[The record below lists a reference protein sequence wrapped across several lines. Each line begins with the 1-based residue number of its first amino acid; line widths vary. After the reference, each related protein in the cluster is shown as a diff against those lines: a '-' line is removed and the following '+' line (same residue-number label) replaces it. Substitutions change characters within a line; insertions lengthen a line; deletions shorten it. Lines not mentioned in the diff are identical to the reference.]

1 MIHNILTKKIIKDL
15 IKTLNKHKINYRI
28 DIKNVKYK
36 INNLY
41 NKNIIISMN
50 VEQNNK

>member
-15 IKTLNKHKINYRI
+15 VKILNKHKINYRV
-28 DIKNVKYK
+28 DIKNINHKR
-36 INNLY
+36 NNLY